1 MQRACSEVL
10 VMSKCGEQWAEQM
23 GYIGPTQQDMEE
35 MAYYE
40 ELREGQQAAAR
51 LLRIQFGG
59 DDEKENEQ

>member
-1 MQRACSEVL
+1 
-10 VMSKCGEQWAEQM
+10 MSKCGEQWAERM